1 MQENTEISIGWR
13 VIRRMFHM
21 ALSAVVIYYWLP
33 DFITELNVGKWIILL
48 IGGLIVICIEAPRL
62 ILGKQLPWNRAYELK
77 RPASYAYALFGAI
90 LVLLF
95 FPPTVGVPAIVAM
108 AFADPVAGE
117 LRRKNLP
124 SRYVGLVCGIV
135 YALIALAL
143 LLIMSP
149 VLQFVLFATIA
160 MSIVA
165 VISEDLDVKYL
176 DDDFTMIILPAMVGY
191 ILHAILVF

>member
-62 ILGKQLPWNRAYELK
+62 ILEKQLLWNRAYELK

-191 ILHAILVF
+191 ILHVILVF